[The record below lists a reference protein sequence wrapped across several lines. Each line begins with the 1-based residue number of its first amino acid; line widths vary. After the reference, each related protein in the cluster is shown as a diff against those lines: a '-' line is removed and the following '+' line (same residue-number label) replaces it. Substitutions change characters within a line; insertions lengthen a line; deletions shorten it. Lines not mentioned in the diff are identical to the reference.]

1 LFLLKAQ
8 VATVSMQSSAPI
20 ARKPGRRHFLGQL
33 YPGRFPS
40 DFLYRIPVKDYGERA
55 GDIVSAIRALRR
67 AGMRVGLPHQTADG
81 VMFFQLDDYT
91 LTVAQ
96 ILELL
101 DENRLD
107 REGIRALAEARKKM
121 TT

>member
-1 LFLLKAQ
+1 
-8 VATVSMQSSAPI
+8 
-20 ARKPGRRHFLGQL
+20 
-33 YPGRFPS
+33 
-40 DFLYRIPVKDYGERA
+40 VKDFSERA

-67 AGMRVGLPHQTADG
+67 MGMRVGLPHQTADG

-101 DENRLD
+101 DKNRLNRD
-107 REGIRALAEARKKM
+107 GIRALVEAQKK
-121 TT
+121 

>member
-1 LFLLKAQ
+1 
-8 VATVSMQSSAPI
+8 
-20 ARKPGRRHFLGQL
+20 
-33 YPGRFPS
+33 
-40 DFLYRIPVKDYGERA
+40 VKDFSERA

-67 AGMRVGLPHQTADG
+67 MGMRVGLPHQTADG

-101 DENRLD
+101 DKNQLG
-107 REGIRALAEARKKM
+107 REGIRTLAEAQKK
-121 TT
+121 